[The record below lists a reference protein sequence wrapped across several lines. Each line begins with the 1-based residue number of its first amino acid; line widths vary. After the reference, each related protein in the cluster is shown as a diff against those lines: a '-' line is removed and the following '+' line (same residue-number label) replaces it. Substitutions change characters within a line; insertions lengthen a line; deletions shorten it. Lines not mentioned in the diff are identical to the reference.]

1 MSDDALK
8 QFGAAARYMCSPRA
22 NPGKPPREVFL
33 VQLEEAIAW
42 WRRRHAANPMV
53 TS

>member
-8 QFGAAARYMCSPRA
+8 QFDAAARYMRSPRA
-22 NPGKPPREVFL
+22 NAGKPPREVFV
-33 VQLEEAIAW
+33 VQLEEAIAE
-42 WRRRHAANPMV
+42 RRRCHSANPMV